1 MAGKTAE
8 SSRMERAAASSGEH
22 KTVSKM
28 SDKAHDD
35 KANDGGET
43 MAAQATADAKAD
55 VKDKPET
62 RESKS
67 VPASELLNKINGM
80 STNERY
86 QIRREI
92 SLGGQGTCKVAF
104 DQITEREVVLKV
116 SSPGA
121 WNAEHLIKEARYAAK
136 MNHPNVIRVLD
147 VGAFG
152 KDQVFMAM
160 PYIEGSS
167 LDVVIRKV
175 NDASIPGLMGYSV
188 TAVAELF
195 DHICAGV
202 EHAHSMG
209 VLHLDLKPQNI
220 IVGTKGETVVVD
232 FGVAQ
237 PLNPAEL
244 PKRHASHEAP
254 ASNVQP
260 GLTTTLTGVNADP
273 NMRAVGTPA
282 YMSPEQSLGDPS
294 NFTER
299 TDVYGLGGVLFF
311 LLTGEAPN
319 RIQRPQD
326 LEPYFRHS
334 PVPSP
339 ADHTRR
345 RVPPELEALCMKCL
359 ARDPQVRFA
368 SVFHVRH
375 VLKGWLGSPEMWE
388 LYGRSSS
395 F

>member
-1 MAGKTAE
+1 MAGRTAE
-8 SSRMERAAASSGEH
+8 SSRTERGTAHASGENRA
-22 KTVSKM
+22 VSKESKEARDEGDSM
-28 SDKAHDD
+28 
-35 KANDGGET
+35 T
-43 MAAQATADAKAD
+43 AQATAEPS
-55 VKDKPET
+55 KDKSDRHE

-67 VPASELLNKINGM
+67 VPASEILNKINAM
-80 STNERY
+80 SSSERY

-92 SLGGQGTCKVAF
+92 SLGGQGTCKVAY

-147 VGAFG
+147 VGAFS

-167 LDVVIRKV
+167 LDAIITRL
-175 NDASIPGLMGYSV
+175 NDAAIPGLMGYSV
-188 TAVAELF
+188 TSIAELF
-195 DHICAGV
+195 DQICGGV

-220 IVGTKGETVVVD
+220 IVGSQGEVVVVD

-237 PLNPAEL
+237 PLNPDEL
-244 PKRHASHEAP
+244 PVRHASHD
-254 ASNVQP
+254 SNPQSM
-260 GLTTTLTGVNADP
+260 GLTTTLTGSSSNDP

-282 YMSPEQSLGDPS
+282 YMSPEQSLGDPG

-334 PVPSP
+334 PVPS
-339 ADHTRR
+339 AAEFTRR
-345 RVPPELEALCMKCL
+345 RVPPELEAVCQKCL
-359 ARDPQVRFA
+359 ARDAQDRYP
-368 SVFHVRH
+368 SVFHLRH
-375 VLKGWLGSPEMWE
+375 VLKGWLSSPEMWE
-388 LYGRSSS
+388 LYGRTSR

>member
-8 SSRMERAAASSGEH
+8 SSRTERAAHSSGDT
-22 KTVSKM
+22 KDGSKM
-28 SDKAHDD
+28 SVI
-35 KANDGGET
+35 DGGEV
-43 MAAQATADAKAD
+43 MASQATVAEPKE
-55 VKDKPET
+55 KEKEKGE

-67 VPASELLNKINGM
+67 VPASEILVKISNM
-80 STNERY
+80 SSSERY
-86 QIRREI
+86 QVRREI

-147 VGAFG
+147 VGAFS

-167 LDVVIRKV
+167 LDGIIKKL
-175 NDASIPGLMGYSV
+175 NEAAIPGLMGYSV
-188 TAVAELF
+188 TAIAELF
-195 DHICAGV
+195 DHLCAGV

-220 IVGTKGETVVVD
+220 IIGSKGEAVVVD

-237 PLNPAEL
+237 PVGGGAE
-244 PKRHASHEAP
+244 PPRRHASHETP
-254 ASNVQP
+254 QNT
-260 GLTTTLTGVNADP
+260 GLTTTMTGSMSNDP
-273 NMRAVGTPA
+273 SQRAVGTPA
-282 YMSPEQSLGDPS
+282 YMSPEQSLGDPG

-339 ADHTRR
+339 SEFTRR

-359 ARDPQVRFA
+359 SRDPQQRFA
-368 SVFHVRH
+368 TVFHLRH
-375 VLKGWLGSPEMWE
+375 VLKGWLSSPEMWE